1 MNELYQA
8 FVAQVMERFEW
19 AVKVLWTD
27 SLTGELLYEIESKTE
42 LTPRTPHGFWDEWPA
57 PMSPAGNPLFMF
69 AGESAL
75 HLAAIWAEALTGG
88 IAVGRLVALERPLEF
103 CKALSAS
110 ESESWVQAAIR
121 EISKHTKTQVDS
133 IDRFREVDVLQRSI
147 QNEYLQWLNKGN
159 QNEIPLSGKPKHSL
173 GSVLPD
179 ETSTLA
185 TWEATNELEGNS
197 KHPTEQQIR
206 DLYNDMKERFTVMKE
221 RRNRQYKGKAKAK
234 GHGFEDFGFYRTAD
248 SWVAYE
254 KVAGKN
260 VWYSLKPSDVKKL
273 QSFFPVKT
281 LKK

>member
-57 PMSPAGNPLFMF
+57 TMSPAGNPLFMF

-110 ESESWVQAAIR
+110 ESESWVQAAIS

-147 QNEYLQWLNKGN
+147 QNEYLQWLNRCN
-159 QNEIPLSGKPKHSL
+159 QNETPLSGKPKHSL

-179 ETSTLA
+179 ESSTPTTIPA
-185 TWEATNELEGNS
+185 TYRYQENVKGEPLTARFCL
-197 KHPTEQQIR
+197 
-206 DLYNDMKERFTVMKE
+206 ERFGITDAMLS
-221 RRNRQYKGKAKAK
+221 RKGKKHRIKSGRKYCYAWSLIKLL
-234 GHGFEDFGFYRTAD
+234 AD
-248 SWVAYE
+248 E
-254 KVAGKN
+254 KLPEEK
-260 VWYSLKPSDVKKL
+260 
-273 QSFFPVKT
+273 
-281 LKK
+281 